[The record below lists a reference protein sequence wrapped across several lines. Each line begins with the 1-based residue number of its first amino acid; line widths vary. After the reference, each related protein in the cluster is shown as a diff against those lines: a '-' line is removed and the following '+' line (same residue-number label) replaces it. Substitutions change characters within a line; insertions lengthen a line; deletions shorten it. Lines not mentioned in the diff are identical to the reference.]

1 MVIMENK
8 VLKVIRETP
17 ESKVLKAIKEILV
30 NKVFRVY
37 KVKLDLKDQKAIK
50 EILVSK
56 DRKVFKGVHPAAFS
70 LKISHS
76 PNKYVMPRKITK
88 TTVSTIACSR

>member
-1 MVIMENK
+1 MP
-8 VLKVIRETP
+8 ETTAYKQYTMKKP
-17 ESKVLKAIKEILV
+17 P
-30 NKVFRVY
+30 VY
-37 KVKLDLKDQKAIK
+37 KLL
-50 EILVSK
+50 
-56 DRKVFKGVHPAAFS
+56 VHPAAFS